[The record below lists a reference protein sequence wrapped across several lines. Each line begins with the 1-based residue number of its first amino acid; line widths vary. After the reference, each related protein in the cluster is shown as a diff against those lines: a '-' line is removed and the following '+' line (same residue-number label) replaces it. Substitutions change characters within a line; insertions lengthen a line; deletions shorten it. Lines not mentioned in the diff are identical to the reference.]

1 MGKLSEEAQNLY
13 NDAIRAGLPIPWD
26 LIYGGTDPDGG
37 VSKAEFVADG
47 GKGEEFDKWDS
58 NHDGKLDAGERAAA
72 ALAGMTDEQR
82 AAALAGMSDADK
94 AAALA
99 AMSPEERAAAMAG
112 MSDADK
118 AAALAAMSPEERAAA
133 MAGMSD
139 VDRAAAM
146 AGMSAADKA
155 AALAAMTPEERAAAL
170 AAMSPFDRAMAA
182 AGGEDPYIAWARNH
196 NYDACPKCH
205 RFGESV
211 LYHNHTNVREKIVR

>member
-94 AAALA
+94 AAA
-99 AMSPEERAAAMAG
+99 M
-112 MSDADK
+112 
-118 AAALAAMSPEERAAA
+118 AAMSPEERAAA

-155 AALAAMTPEERAAAL
+155 AALAAMSPEERAAAL